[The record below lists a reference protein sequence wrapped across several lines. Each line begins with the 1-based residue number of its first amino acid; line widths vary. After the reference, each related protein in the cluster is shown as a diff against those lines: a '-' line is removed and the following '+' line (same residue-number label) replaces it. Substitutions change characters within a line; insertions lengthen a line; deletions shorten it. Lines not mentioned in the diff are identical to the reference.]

1 MMNNEIFWQAM
12 TTNDARFNGI
22 FFVGVRT
29 TKIYCK
35 PTCTAKLPKR
45 ENVEFI
51 KTWEEAENKGFRA
64 CLRCHPKLEIV
75 VNPQIDNVVWAC
87 ELLESEEDIS
97 LEELS
102 QELKISPYHLQRTFK
117 EIIGVSPKKYAENL
131 RLAKFKSE
139 IKQGNDVV
147 TAMYE
152 SGYGSSSRL
161 YENIGDKLG
170 MTPKTY
176 QKGGKGMKINYTI
189 TDCELGKMLVARTE
203 KGICAVTFGDDK
215 EFLRERLIEEYPNAE
230 IQKDDSNL
238 KEYVEAILQN
248 LAGNNKRIV
257 LPIDVQATAF
267 QMQVWDALRKIPY
280 GETISY
286 KQIAESLGNPK
297 AVRAVARACAT
308 NKVAVVI
315 PCHRVV
321 GSNGSLSGYRW
332 GIERKQKLIDTEKKG
347 RGDAAKA

>member
-1 MMNNEIFWQAM
+1 MMNNEIFWQAVQRKE
-12 TTNDARFNGI
+12 ARFEGL
-22 FFVGVRT
+22 FFTCVKT
-29 TKIYCK
+29 TKIFCK

-45 ENVEFI
+45 ENVEFVR
-51 KTWEEAENKGFRA
+51 TWQEAETKGFRA
-64 CLRCHPKLEIV
+64 CLRCQPKLEVV
-75 VNPQIDNVVWAC
+75 VNPQVEIVLQAC
-87 ELLESEEDIS
+87 ELLETEENIS
-97 LEELS
+97 LENLAEK
-102 QELKISPYHLQRTFK
+102 LKISPYHLQRTFK

-131 RLAKFKSE
+131 RLQKFKSE
-139 IKQGNDVV
+139 IKLGNDVV

-152 SGYGSSSRL
+152 SGYGSSRSL
-161 YENIGDKLG
+161 YENITDKLG
-170 MTPKTY
+170 MTPKIY
-176 QKGGKGMKINYTI
+176 QKGGKGMKIEYTI
-189 TDCELGKMLVARTE
+189 TNCELGKMLVARTE
-203 KGICAVTFGDDK
+203 KGVCAVTFGDDEDVLFEK
-215 EFLRERLIEEYPNAE
+215 LTSEYPQAE
-230 IQKDDSNL
+230 IAKNETNL

-280 GETISY
+280 GETLSY
-286 KQIAESLGNPK
+286 KQVAESLGNPK

-332 GIERKQKLIDTEKKG
+332 GIERKQKLIETEKNQKSEM
-347 RGDAAKA
+347 AKA